1 MRSIVLSYIQGLTLS
16 GFTVSDKLPWE
27 DNNGA
32 LYEHNKKTIYV
43 DVSDTQQSAQ
53 VDTFDSRGFVEE
65 TITVKVYFM
74 NDAKQL
80 PTGYDSAVELVK
92 GARTANGTET
102 YQSRTVQVTR
112 TYSSDNLLTTF
123 EFTFKRTLTN

>member
-1 MRSIVLSYIQGLTLS
+1 MRSTVLSYIQGLSLT
-16 GFTVSDKLPWE
+16 GYTVSDRLPWE
-27 DNNGA
+27 DSQGP

-43 DVSDTQQSAQ
+43 DVSDTQQSGL

-65 TITVKVYFM
+65 TITVRVYFM

-80 PTGYDSAVELVK
+80 PTGYDSAVEAIK
-92 GARTANGTET
+92 GARTATGTAT

-112 TYSSDNLLTTF
+112 TYSGDNLLTTF

>member
-1 MRSIVLSYIQGLTLS
+1 MRSTVLSYIQGLTLS

-53 VDTFDSRGFVEE
+53 VDTFDSRGIVQE
-65 TITVKVYFM
+65 TITVQVYFM

-80 PTGYDSAVELVK
+80 PLGYDAAVEAVK
-92 GARTANGTET
+92 GARTATGTET
-102 YQSRTVQVTR
+102 YQSRTVQVTK